1 MMIQTVTR
9 GLQFGTL
16 IASVLAVLVS
26 CGGGSGGRLGALPV
40 ASLAPGPVTKA
51 TISVPVSQ
59 TGVPIAL
66 PALPGIS
73 GTVTLPSS
81 SASAGTMLSIT
92 TDASL
97 PPFVSGAPEPG
108 SVVFL
113 TITLTS
119 SQDVTFHGLP
129 LFSVTLSSPPADQGA
144 FFAWQFA
151 QTRWT
156 NYAPLLVVANTLT
169 FGGETQSISL
179 LKNTPTVIVPLTA
192 SSSASCPTPFPSPSG
207 PPPSGS
213 PLPSP
218 SPTPTPVPTPV
229 GNPMYLA
236 SDFLISVFPATADG
250 NVAPSRRIVS
260 DGIAQAGQIA
270 LDAQHE
276 LYVTNSE
283 RFLELPVTGVTVFSP
298 NASGNASPIR
308 WIFGGFDPSDD
319 VTDLV
324 FPDGIAVDAAG
335 TAFVV
340 DENGTGP
347 SAAINV
353 YAPGATGNVAPIR
366 RVVGDQTGLGPASLE
381 KGHNIALDAT
391 RGMMYVAN
399 TKLNTVTAYPIDANG
414 NVAPARTISGSAT
427 GLNAP
432 FGVAVDPSG
441 NIYVSSSGSNQI
453 EVFAP
458 SADGNATPLRTIAG
472 ANTGLVMPEAI
483 TLDSLGELYV
493 VDRRVSEVTVYA
505 PGAAG
510 NASPIRILGGSR
522 TELSFLDGIAVD
534 R

>member
-1 MMIQTVTR
+1 MKGLTR
-9 GLQFGTL
+9 DLRFGIL
-16 IASVLAVLVS
+16 IACGLAALVS
-26 CGGGSGGRLGALPV
+26 CGGGNGARSGAVPV
-40 ASLAPGPVTKA
+40 ASLVPGPVTKA
-51 TISVPVSQ
+51 TISVPASQ

-66 PALPGIS
+66 PALPGVS
-73 GTVTLPSS
+73 GTITLPPS

-108 SVVFL
+108 SVIFL

-144 FFAWQFA
+144 FFAWQFQ
-151 QTRWT
+151 QTHWT

-179 LKNTPTVIVPLTA
+179 LKDAPAVIVPLTA

-213 PLPSP
+213 PSPSP
-218 SPTPTPVPTPV
+218 HPTPTPVPTPV
-229 GNPMYLA
+229 GNPMYVA
-236 SDFLISVFPATADG
+236 SDFFIPVFPATADG
-250 NVAPSRRIVS
+250 NVSPSRVISGEGV
-260 DGIAQAGQIA
+260 ALTGQIA
-270 LDAQHE
+270 LDGQHE

-283 RFLELPVTGVTVFSP
+283 RFMELPVTGITVFSP
-298 NASGNASPIR
+298 EASLLASPIR

-319 VTDLV
+319 VTHLV

-353 YAPGATGNVAPIR
+353 YAPGANGDAAPIR

-381 KGHNIALDAT
+381 KGHNIALDT
-391 RGMMYVAN
+391 NRGMMYVAN

-414 NVAPARTISGSAT
+414 NVAPTRTISGSAT
-427 GLNAP
+427 GLSAP
-432 FGVAVDPSG
+432 FGIAVDSSG

-458 SADGNATPLRTIAG
+458 SADGNAAPVRTIAG
-472 ANTGLVMPEAI
+472 ANTDLATPQAI

-493 VDRRVSEVTVYA
+493 VDRSVAEVIVYA
-505 PGAAG
+505 PGAGG
-510 NASPIRILGGSR
+510 NASPIRILAGSR
-522 TELSFLDGIAVD
+522 TQLSFLNGIAVD